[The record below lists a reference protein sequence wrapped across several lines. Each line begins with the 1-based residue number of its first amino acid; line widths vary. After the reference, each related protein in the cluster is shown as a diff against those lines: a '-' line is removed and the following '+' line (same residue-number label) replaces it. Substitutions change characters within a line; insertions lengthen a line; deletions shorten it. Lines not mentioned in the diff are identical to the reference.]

1 MRYKDIII
9 LNNSY
14 LPCYRASYLT
24 IRKGVIVIR
33 LLRLFVL
40 CIPFYFTFTGT
51 TYASNDSKELEN
63 SLSEIGYTSVHQALQ
78 DSNKHF
84 NRTISLPIQL
94 PPVPFT
100 HNYGRFNNPEGKLN
114 DGFEAEYFNK
124 ALSENHYMI
133 RVRPVENRIKFKKGF
148 IDQTF
153 KLNDG
158 NTAIYSTKASSVINL
173 LIFEKDGWQY
183 MLSVDK
189 RISDKVTSKIL
200 IEIADSIK

>member
-1 MRYKDIII
+1 M
-9 LNNSY
+9 
-14 LPCYRASYLT
+14 
-24 IRKGVIVIR
+24 
-33 LLRLFVL
+33 
-40 CIPFYFTFTGT
+40 
-51 TYASNDSKELEN
+51 
-63 SLSEIGYTSVHQALQ
+63 
-78 DSNKHF
+78 
-84 NRTISLPIQL
+84 PIQL
-94 PPVPFT
+94 LPVPFT

-153 KLNDG
+153 KLNDE

-173 LIFEKDGWQY
+173 LIFEKDRWQY

-189 RISDKVTSKIL
+189 RISNKVTSEIL
-200 IEIADSIK
+200 VEIANSIK

>member
-1 MRYKDIII
+1 M
-9 LNNSY
+9 
-14 LPCYRASYLT
+14 
-24 IRKGVIVIR
+24 IVIR

-51 TYASNDSKELEN
+51 TYASNDSKEFEK

-84 NRTISLPIQL
+84 NHTISLPIQL

-100 HNYGRFNNPEGKLN
+100 HNYGRFNNPKGKIN
-114 DGFEAEYFNK
+114 DGFEVEYFNK
-124 ALSENHYMI
+124 GLSENHYMI

-158 NTAIYSTKASSVINL
+158 NTAIYSAKASSVINL

-189 RISDKVTSKIL
+189 RISDKVTSETL
-200 IEIADSIK
+200 VEIANSVK

>member
-1 MRYKDIII
+1 M
-9 LNNSY
+9 
-14 LPCYRASYLT
+14 
-24 IRKGVIVIR
+24 
-33 LLRLFVL
+33 
-40 CIPFYFTFTGT
+40 PFYFTFTGT
-51 TYASNDSKELEN
+51 SYANNDSKELEN

-84 NRTISLPIQL
+84 NRAISLPIQL

-153 KLNDG
+153 KLNDE

-189 RISDKVTSKIL
+189 RISNKVTSEIL
-200 IEIADSIK
+200 VEIANSIK

>member
-1 MRYKDIII
+1 
-9 LNNSY
+9 
-14 LPCYRASYLT
+14 
-24 IRKGVIVIR
+24 VIVIR

-40 CIPFYFTFTGT
+40 CIPFYFTFTGI
-51 TYASNDSKELEN
+51 TYASNDSKEFEKF
-63 SLSEIGYTSVHQALQ
+63 LSEIGYTSVHQALQ

-84 NRTISLPIQL
+84 NHTISLPIQL

-100 HNYGRFNNPEGKLN
+100 HYYGRFNNLEGNLN

-124 ALSENHYMI
+124 ALSENHYAI
-133 RVRPVENRIKFKKGF
+133 RVRPVENKIKFKKSN
-148 IDQTF
+148 IDKTF

-158 NTAIYSTKASSVINL
+158 NTAIYSTKASGVVNL

-189 RISDKVTSKIL
+189 RISNKVTSEIL
-200 IEIADSIK
+200 VEIANSIK